1 MKHARQMDMI
11 QGPIFSKLIVFS
23 IPVILSGVLQLL
35 FNAADVIVVGRFTG
49 SRALAAVGSTS
60 SLINLLINLF
70 LGISIGANVLVG
82 QYIGARDVENA
93 QKAIHTGILFSL
105 FGGLFMGVFGFFAA
119 GTLLSWMATPE
130 DVLPLSTIYMQIYFI
145 GLPSLLIYDFGNAL
159 LRAVGDTKRPLYF
172 LMISGMVNV
181 VLNLIFVIVFDWGVA
196 GVATERSLPK

>member
-70 LGISIGANVLVG
+70 LGISIGANVLFG

-93 QKAIHTGILFSL
+93 QKAVHTGILFAL

-145 GLPSLLIYDFGNAL
+145 GLPSLLIYDFGTAL

-172 LMISGMVNV
+172 
-181 VLNLIFVIVFDWGVA
+181 
-196 GVATERSLPK
+196 

>member
-93 QKAIHTGILFSL
+93 QKAVHTGILFAL

-130 DVLPLSTIYMQIYFI
+130 DVLPLSTIYMQIYLMLFQI
-145 GLPSLLIYDFGNAL
+145 LNDIAECISPDEFLT
-159 LRAVGDTKRPLYF
+159 DTGTIRGHADNIEF
-172 LMISGMVNV
+172 R
-181 VLNLIFVIVFDWGVA
+181 IFVNILTRISF
-196 GVATERSLPK
+196 LCLLH